1 MPSDIGYLLMQ
12 KDQRLV
18 APLAATP
25 GVQLIGHTL
34 QACLQ
39 DHSLHIQAISALQ
52 EVIRADLAFT
62 LMDLTVEAEAVGC
75 SVRFEPQRAPVVT
88 SHPADSQSS
97 LKRLRIPD
105 PYSDGRLP
113 LFLDTVSALSRQLP
127 MPVGAYVIG
136 PFTLAG
142 QMAGVTAVAEKSILD
157 QESAESLLDFA
168 VAAGVAYSRALVKA
182 GAALV
187 AVLEP
192 TAVILSPRSFTHLVL
207 PRLHRLFE
215 AIKSAGAFPVL
226 HICGKSTHLLSA
238 MTQTGAHGLSLDS
251 VVSFPDIATQVP
263 PEIALIGNLA
273 PVDVIMQGS
282 QQDVINAT
290 RRLLDAMEPYPNFIL
305 SSGCDLPLET
315 PLDNIRSLVQV
326 AKSPHAVQQMAG
338 STSGTIRPSNR
349 RML

>member
-1 MPSDIGYLLMQ
+1 
-12 KDQRLV
+12 
-18 APLAATP
+18 
-25 GVQLIGHTL
+25 
-34 QACLQ
+34 
-39 DHSLHIQAISALQ
+39 
-52 EVIRADLAFT
+52 
-62 LMDLTVEAEAVGC
+62 
-75 SVRFEPQRAPVVT
+75 
-88 SHPADSQSS
+88 
-97 LKRLRIPD
+97 
-105 PYSDGRLP
+105 
-113 LFLDTVSALSRQLP
+113 
-127 MPVGAYVIG
+127 
-136 PFTLAG
+136 
-142 QMAGVTAVAEKSILD
+142 
-157 QESAESLLDFA
+157 
-168 VAAGVAYSRALVKA
+168 
-182 GAALV
+182 
-187 AVLEP
+187 
-192 TAVILSPRSFTHLVL
+192 
-207 PRLHRLFE
+207 
-215 AIKSAGAFPVL
+215 
-226 HICGKSTHLLSA
+226 

>member
-1 MPSDIGYLLMQ
+1 
-12 KDQRLV
+12 
-18 APLAATP
+18 
-25 GVQLIGHTL
+25 
-34 QACLQ
+34 
-39 DHSLHIQAISALQ
+39 
-52 EVIRADLAFT
+52 
-62 LMDLTVEAEAVGC
+62 
-75 SVRFEPQRAPVVT
+75 VT

-105 PYSDGRLP
+105 PYNDGRLP
-113 LFLDTVSALSRQLP
+113 LFLDTVSGLSRQLP

-142 QMAGVTAVAEKSILD
+142 QMAGVTALAEKSILD
-157 QESAESLLDFA
+157 QESAESLLDFG
-168 VAAGVAYSRALVKA
+168 VAAGVAYARALVKA

-238 MTQTGAHGLSLDS
+238 MTQTGAQGLSLDS
-251 VVSFPDIATQVP
+251 VVSFPDIVSHVP
-263 PEIALIGNLA
+263 PEIAIIGNLA
-273 PVDVIMQGS
+273 PVDVVMQGS

-315 PLDNIRSLVQV
+315 PLDNIKSLVQV
-326 AKSPHAVQQMAG
+326 AKSPHAVQHMAG
-338 STSGTIRPSNR
+338 STSGAIRPSNW

>member
-1 MPSDIGYLLMQ
+1 
-12 KDQRLV
+12 
-18 APLAATP
+18 
-25 GVQLIGHTL
+25 
-34 QACLQ
+34 
-39 DHSLHIQAISALQ
+39 
-52 EVIRADLAFT
+52 
-62 LMDLTVEAEAVGC
+62 
-75 SVRFEPQRAPVVT
+75 
-88 SHPADSQSS
+88 
-97 LKRLRIPD
+97 
-105 PYSDGRLP
+105 
-113 LFLDTVSALSRQLP
+113 
-127 MPVGAYVIG
+127 
-136 PFTLAG
+136 
-142 QMAGVTAVAEKSILD
+142 
-157 QESAESLLDFA
+157 LLDFA
-168 VAAGVAYSRALVKA
+168 VAAGVAYARALVKA